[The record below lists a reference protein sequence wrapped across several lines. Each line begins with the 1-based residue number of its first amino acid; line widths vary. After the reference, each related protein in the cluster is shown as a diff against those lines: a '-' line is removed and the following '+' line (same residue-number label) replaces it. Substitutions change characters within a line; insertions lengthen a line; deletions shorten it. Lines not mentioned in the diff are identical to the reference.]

1 MKILTKNGNVVVAG
15 GNAVGVEDIVPIDST
30 RVYAYID
37 SNMIWR
43 TASDSYS
50 VVVPIEIGE
59 QYVLVYSNT
68 DSADVGT
75 IFRFGQTNS
84 STPASTNTLTGAVR
98 STPQDTPSATITASK
113 QYLIVQFAA
122 GKALSLLQ
130 NGYFTIR
137 KVI

>member
-15 GNAVGVEDIVPIDST
+15 GNAVGFEDIVLIDST

-37 SNMIWR
+37 SNMIWKA
-43 TASDSYS
+43 ASDSYS
-50 VVVPIEIGE
+50 VVVPIEIGK
-59 QYVLVYSNT
+59 QYVLAFSNM

-84 STPASTNTLTGAVR
+84 SIPASTNTLIGAER
-98 STPQDTPSATITASK
+98 STPQDMPSAMITASK

-122 GKALSLLQ
+122 SKALSLLL
-130 NGYFTIR
+130 NEYFIIR